1 MISKNYFVIVFIYSI
16 SFLYLIKCQI
26 TNQYD
31 RLLSNEPDYIDVQYI
46 PSILHNDKIYLTILY
61 KCSSLTQRRISLS
74 ITIERT
80 LYRINVAVFRRYW
93 FCRKS
98 THVKI
103 RYIRVNLHRS
113 IAYASDSTINL
124 QSWPIEHGRL
134 KLIMYKN
141 EQENEN
147 EILKKLEYNVRFLP
161 VHKRP
166 TYASDSTINLQSW
179 PIEHGRLKLIMYKNE
194 QENENE
200 ILKKLEYNVR
210 FLPVHK
216 RPSFRSFR
224 WNPFI
229 NKTIND
235 ICRNEPEVVRIIN
248 YPLVLTGSAYGKYFV
263 LPAYQNYDLRLEQQ
277 IQSIRPKFSIIFWL
291 YIDEYCPYGSNAIQC
306 SILQHLTFNN
316 THLTPEIFL
325 NREGQIIVNMFGYLY
340 DLKGTGARTIASI
353 PKKDWC
359 RVAFIVD
366 EYYWNIYINCLQTWD
381 KPIKANHYSSIYYYF
396 NDEFGTFLIG
406 GSDISSSFRGFIS
419 QMDIYRRRALT
430 YEQLSSRLNISF
442 MPYLPSIIQESSKC
456 KRYLDSFRQCREQFD
471 LFNKRI
477 QQKFTCNAQPFPLN
491 KSNRQCLLVRTW
503 KQQLSSSSSSVDIRY
518 RIFRAL
524 RRRKMN
530 STMDVANK
538 LFDLTIK
545 LLVSDN

>member
-113 IAYASDSTINL
+113 IA
-124 QSWPIEHGRL
+124 
-134 KLIMYKN
+134 
-141 EQENEN
+141 
-147 EILKKLEYNVRFLP
+147 
-161 VHKRP
+161 
-166 TYASDSTINLQSW
+166 YASDSTINLQSW

-503 KQQLSSSSSSVDIRY
+503 KRQLLSSSSSVDIRY